1 LRRGAVLLIA
11 ASHAQG
17 FGSCPMSRMSKASI
31 ALVMVEWLE
40 ARGSRNSIACRRIAP
55 PGFRAAPHAANG
67 VMSIR
72 LQSLTPSRLAA
83 LRAPLAGIQTR

>member
-1 LRRGAVLLIA
+1 
-11 ASHAQG
+11 
-17 FGSCPMSRMSKASI
+17 M
-31 ALVMVEWLE
+31 
-40 ARGSRNSIACRRIAP
+40 ACRRIAP

>member
-1 LRRGAVLLIA
+1 MGADWRVRNPWQPQ
-11 ASHAQG
+11 AQDG
-17 FGSCPMSRMSKASI
+17 VS
-31 ALVMVEWLE
+31 ALE
-40 ARGSRNSIACRRIAP
+40 AP